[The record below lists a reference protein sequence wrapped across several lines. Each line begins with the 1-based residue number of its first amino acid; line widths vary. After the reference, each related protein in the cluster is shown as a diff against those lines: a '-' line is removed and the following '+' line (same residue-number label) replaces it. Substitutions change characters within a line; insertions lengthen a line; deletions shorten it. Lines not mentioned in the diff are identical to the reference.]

1 MVSAVSPPEFE
12 NALILLLPV
21 VAAVLA
27 RGFAEYLLLTRSH
40 PVIAALAKAV
50 KAAAIPF
57 AVAFYVA
64 LITRQIQMGM

>member
-1 MVSAVSPPEFE
+1 MSLPGLD

-21 VAAVLA
+21 VAAVLT

-40 PVIAALAKAV
+40 PVIAALSKAV

>member
-1 MVSAVSPPEFE
+1 MSLPGFD

-27 RGFAEYLLLTRSH
+27 RGFAEYFLLTRSH
-40 PVIAALAKAV
+40 PAIAALAKAI